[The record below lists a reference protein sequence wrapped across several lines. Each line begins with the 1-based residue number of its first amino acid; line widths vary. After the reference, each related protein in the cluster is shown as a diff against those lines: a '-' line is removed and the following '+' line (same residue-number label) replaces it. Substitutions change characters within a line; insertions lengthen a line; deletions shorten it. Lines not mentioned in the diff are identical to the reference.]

1 MNGSPN
7 QADADGA
14 MPSATP
20 AGAGAGADVSG
31 TVRVWDPLVR
41 LFHWSLVGAFA
52 LAYATAEEVQQVHEI
67 AGYTIAALLALRI
80 VWGFVGPQHARF
92 ADFVRPPGE
101 VLRFLADSLRLK
113 ARRHI
118 GHNPAGGAMVLALIA
133 AIAGI
138 CVTGYM
144 METLAYRDAK
154 WLEELHEVLA
164 NGTLALIFLHVAGVL
179 LASFEHKENL
189 VAAMFTGRKRA

>member
-1 MNGSPN
+1 MNSPLN
-7 QADADGA
+7 QAEADGA
-14 MPSATP
+14 MPSAPP
-20 AGAGAGADVSG
+20 AGADAAPEAAG

-41 LFHWSLVGAFA
+41 LFHWSLVAGFA
-52 LAYATAEEVQQVHEI
+52 VAYATAEEVQQVHEI
-67 AGYTIAALLALRI
+67 AGYTIAGLLALRI

-92 ADFVRPPGE
+92 SQFVRPPAE
-101 VLRFLADSLRLK
+101 VLRFLADSVRMK

-144 METLAYRDAK
+144 MDTLAYRDAR
-154 WLEELHEVLA
+154 WLKDVHEVLA
-164 NGTLALIFLHVAGVL
+164 NGTLALIFLHVAGVV

>member
-20 AGAGAGADVSG
+20 AGAGADVSG

-113 ARRHI
+113 ARRHL

-144 METLAYRDAK
+144 METLAYRDAR

-189 VAAMFTGRKRA
+189 VTAMFTGRKRA